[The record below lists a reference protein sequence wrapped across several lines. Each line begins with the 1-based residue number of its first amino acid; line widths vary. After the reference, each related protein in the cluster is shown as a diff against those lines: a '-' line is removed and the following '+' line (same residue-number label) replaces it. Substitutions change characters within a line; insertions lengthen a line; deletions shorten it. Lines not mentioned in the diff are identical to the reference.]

1 MIQNKLRTKGYILGV
16 FLLGNSLQGMA
27 STGKT
32 DGKHIVIGTVIN
44 RQPQLPTNIQIGT
57 DKLAVKWEK
66 TDASLFN
73 TAFKQTEIKGE
84 VNRKGTKD
92 TVMAYVWTLPEN
104 LVYLIDAGRIA
115 PQSSQIFEAAKALR
129 GQALLNDKPDQ
140 KYTSA
145 TDLWGYVER
154 EQHENQKVYVKAGNE
169 ADWASSYL
177 SDGKDKDEGL
187 TYKLTLQPGRY
198 KVWVAHAP
206 NVKLNFT
213 SYLRVNQKIYDTKQ
227 VSTTIAED
235 WVHPPVWVTHEL
247 KLAQPATFT
256 YESNKIGG
264 KEWENGS
271 ISLIAVEQVSANVE
285 PPFISPSGG
294 DVWGSQTVELQHKDP
309 SVEIYYTLDGSEP
322 DKNSIKY
329 SIPFTLNKT
338 TRVNAIAYNTEGASK
353 MTSADFAIS
362 TWAVTATPFKLVGE
376 NEVKNVKINWM
387 QRNDADVYKIY
398 RNGTLIGETRG
409 DTYDDYGLSL
419 GENYTYHVEGYKEG
433 RKIAMS
439 EPQSAVPFRPSQDC
453 DVYDNRNGQYL
464 KNRKGGIAGMKIGNL
479 YFSYRLERKK
489 KDVSGQEKDGWLLSE
504 SYSKT
509 GKEGSWSTPREIAFY
524 PGVTFDGIGF
534 RYNEKT
540 GKVVLS
546 AHYEDQGG
554 YTAAKIFLAQITPKG
569 GIEVGTMERPLGYD
583 SRDQALFID
592 DDGTGYLLSA
602 TNMNSDINIY
612 KLDETW
618 TRPAALANTIC
629 KGQHRETPSIIKKDG
644 EYYFFSSK
652 ASGWYPSQAMY
663 ASAEKLDG
671 VWTSLREIGN
681 NSTFGAQF
689 NNIQRR
695 GTNHETFGVWSYHWG
710 AQYHHKDP
718 DGNFPRISVAKFN
731 KGYASM
737 DYYRYIEF
745 YDSYGIV
752 PVQNGR
758 NLTLNAPASTTTVG
772 ANPHTAS
779 CITDGADMNSSVY
792 FQSSTYPYVLTI
804 DMQKK
809 AKISELNLSTKLVNG
824 SETAYKYTIEGS
836 VDGEHFQTLVDGT
849 DNWQVG
855 FQILPVTDSSV
866 YRYLRLTVLRI
877 INVHNNNPAAW
888 ADGVYELTA
897 FGTPVE

>member
-198 KVWVAHAP
+198 KVWVAHVP

-322 DKNSIKY
+322 DQNSIKY

-338 TRVNAIAYNTEGASK
+338 TRVNAITYNTEGASK

-362 TWAVTATPFKLVGE
+362 TWAVTATPFKIVGE

-509 GKEGSWSTPREIAFY
+509 GKEGSWSTPLEIAFY
-524 PGVTFDGIGF
+524 PGVNFEGIGF

-618 TRPAALANTIC
+618 TRPVALVNTIC

-695 GTNHETFGVWSYHWG
+695 GTDYETFGVWSYHWG

>member
-1 MIQNKLRTKGYILGV
+1 M
-16 FLLGNSLQGMA
+16 
-27 STGKT
+27 
-32 DGKHIVIGTVIN
+32 
-44 RQPQLPTNIQIGT
+44 
-57 DKLAVKWEK
+57 
-66 TDASLFN
+66 
-73 TAFKQTEIKGE
+73 
-84 VNRKGTKD
+84 
-92 TVMAYVWTLPEN
+92 
-104 LVYLIDAGRIA
+104 
-115 PQSSQIFEAAKALR
+115 
-129 GQALLNDKPDQ
+129 
-140 KYTSA
+140 
-145 TDLWGYVER
+145 
-154 EQHENQKVYVKAGNE
+154 
-169 ADWASSYL
+169 
-177 SDGKDKDEGL
+177 
-187 TYKLTLQPGRY
+187 
-198 KVWVAHAP
+198 
-206 NVKLNFT
+206 
-213 SYLRVNQKIYDTKQ
+213 
-227 VSTTIAED
+227 
-235 WVHPPVWVTHEL
+235 
-247 KLAQPATFT
+247 
-256 YESNKIGG
+256 
-264 KEWENGS
+264 
-271 ISLIAVEQVSANVE
+271 
-285 PPFISPSGG
+285 
-294 DVWGSQTVELQHKDP
+294 
-309 SVEIYYTLDGSEP
+309 
-322 DKNSIKY
+322 
-329 SIPFTLNKT
+329 
-338 TRVNAIAYNTEGASK
+338 
-353 MTSADFAIS
+353 
-362 TWAVTATPFKLVGE
+362 
-376 NEVKNVKINWM
+376 
-387 QRNDADVYKIY
+387 
-398 RNGTLIGETRG
+398 TRG

-433 RKIAMS
+433 RKIATS
-439 EPQSAVPFRPSQDC
+439 EPQSAMPFRPSQDC

-489 KDVSGQEKDGWLLSE
+489 KAVSGQEKDGWLLSE

-524 PGVTFDGIGF
+524 PGVNFEGIGF

-618 TRPAALANTIC
+618 TRPVALVNTIC

>member
-1 MIQNKLRTKGYILGV
+1 MTLKKSWMRNYIIGT
-16 FLLGNSLQGMA
+16 FLLCPPLQGMA
-27 STGKT
+27 SPDDTKGET
-32 DGKHIVIGTVIN
+32 VVIGTVVN
-44 RQPQLPTNIQIGT
+44 QLPALPSSIQLGS
-57 DKLAVKWEK
+57 DSLPVKWDK
-66 TDASLFN
+66 TNKNQFN
-73 TAFKQTEIKGE
+73 TPFDKTVIKGE
-84 VNRKGTKD
+84 ADRKGTKIPV
-92 TVMAYVWTLPEN
+92 TAAVWTLPEN
-104 LVYLIDAGRIA
+104 LVYLIDAGRVA
-115 PQSSQIFEAAKALR
+115 PHSSQIFEAAKSLR
-129 GQALLNDKPDQ
+129 GEALLNDAPDR
-140 KYTSA
+140 KFHSG
-145 TDLWGYVER
+145 TDQWGYVER
-154 EQHENQKVYVKAGNE
+154 EQYEDQKVYVTAGNGD
-169 ADWASSYL
+169 DWATSFL

-187 TYKLTLQPGRY
+187 TYKLTLQLGVYRIR
-198 KVWVAHAP
+198 VAHVP
-206 NVKLNFT
+206 VIKLNFT
-213 SYLRVNQKIYDTKQ
+213 SYLRVDQKIVNTKQ
-227 VSTTIAED
+227 VSTNVSED
-235 WVHPPVWVTHEL
+235 KIHPAVWVTHDL
-247 KLAQPATFT
+247 KLTHPTTFT

-264 KEWENGS
+264 KEWENGN
-271 ISLIAVEQVSANVE
+271 ISLISVEQISANLE
-285 PPFISPSGG
+285 TPIISWDGG
-294 DVWGSQTVELQHKDP
+294 SWDSRTVELKHKDP
-309 SVEIYYTLDGSEP
+309 SAEIYYTLDGSQP
-322 DKNSIKY
+322 DKNSHKY
-329 SIPFTLNKT
+329 IAPFTIDKT
-338 TRVNAIAYNTEGASK
+338 TRVNAIAYNAEGASK
-353 MTSADFAIS
+353 IVSADFAIS
-362 TWAVTATPFKLVGE
+362 TWAVTATPFKLIGE

-387 QRNDADVYKIY
+387 QRNDADVYKIF

-433 RKIAMS
+433 RKIATS
-439 EPQSAVPFRPSQDC
+439 ESQSAMPFSPSQDC

-464 KNRKGGIAGMKIGNL
+464 KNREGGISGMKIGDL

-489 KDVSGQEKDGWLLSE
+489 KTVDGQEKDGWLLSE
-504 SYSKT
+504 SYSTT
-509 GKEGSWSTPREIAFY
+509 GKEGSWNSPREIAFY
-524 PGVTFDGIGF
+524 PNVNFEGIGF

-540 GKVVLS
+540 RKVVLS

-583 SRDQALFID
+583 SRDQSLFVD
-592 DDGTGYLLSA
+592 DDGSGYLLSA
-602 TNMNSDINIY
+602 TNMNSDIHIY

-618 TRPAALANTIC
+618 TKPVELVNTIC

-663 ASAEKLDG
+663 ASAENLGG

-745 YDSYGIV
+745 HDSYGIV

-758 NLTLNAPASTTTVG
+758 NLTLNAPVSTTTVG

-792 FQSSTYPYVLTI
+792 FQNSTYPYVLTI

-855 FQILPVTDSSV
+855 FQILPVTDSSA

-897 FGTPVE
+897 YGMPVE